1 MELTTNGAFQFGNV
15 PVHLSEIT
23 DGLSNTILAGEKHVP
38 QGTFGVG
45 GLDSSQYNGDVLTS
59 CTRPGGRGVGLAQS
73 LDDPAWKFGSY
84 HRNICQF
91 VFCDGSV
98 HALPSTTDIG
108 VLGLLTTRDDGQ
120 VIPPY

>member
-1 MELTTNGAFQFGNV
+1 VRFA
-15 PVHLSEIT
+15 EIT

-38 QGTFGVG
+38 QGAFGVG

-59 CTRPGGRGVGLAQS
+59 CTRPAGLDVGLAQT

-84 HRNICQF
+84 HANICQF

-98 HALPSTTDIG
+98 HALSVSLDLQI
-108 VLGLLTTRDDGQ
+108 LGWLTTRNDGE
-120 VIPPY
+120 VLPPF